1 MSILLTIAL
10 LTLGVCFLFMTV
22 GAREKGLPPGPPT
35 VPILGNLHIFPTEF
49 PYYKFTEWARKYGVL
64 YSLKLGPSTAIVLTD
79 VAAVKE
85 LMDKRSGTTAD
96 RPPLY
101 IVHHT
106 TGGLHMAL
114 GRYTQTWKTL
124 RKTAATILTSQAA
137 ARHLP
142 IQRAEATQ
150 LLYNILCSPQAS
162 LSFYTDIQRY
172 SISVILSVLYG
183 KRVPRYETSE
193 IAAFFKVT
201 HEWSHLVEPGAT
213 PPVDA
218 IPLLKFVPEQWA
230 KWKRDCK
237 RVRNLQR
244 ALYFGWVDETKGIL
258 RRGEGNGSY
267 VEEVLARQEELGID
281 DEKIGYFGG
290 ALVETGSDTTSSYL
304 QSLVLALVAYSDA
317 QKKAHEE
324 IDRVVGE
331 HRMPTLED
339 LEYMPYICAMILET
353 HRFRPGAPLNIP
365 HATLA
370 AEEYQGYIIPKGAII
385 FVNTSLYDNAEDFV
399 PDRYLLTEN
408 GTRPGVDG
416 TDLRPTFAF
425 GFGRFICPGIHLAQ
439 NSININVMNLVWAFD
454 FNPDIDSD
462 GNLIPADTFA
472 YRKGM
477 STGPLPFK
485 CRITPRTAQKAEIIE
500 HAFLQATDTFE
511 KFEAGLNS
519 EDREF
524 VAKSR
529 AYGD

>member
-22 GAREKGLPPGPPT
+22 GAREKGLPLGPPT

-49 PYYKFTEWARKYGVL
+49 PYYKFTEWARKYGGL

-101 IVHHT
+101 IVDHM

-124 RKTAATILTSQAA
+124 RKTATTILTSQAA

-150 LLYNILCSPQAS
+150 PLYNILCSPQAS

-201 HEWSHLVEPGAT
+201 HQWSHLVEPGAT

-230 KWKRDCK
+230 RWKCDCK

-244 ALYFGWVDETKGIL
+244 ALYFGWVDETKGML
-258 RRGEGNGSY
+258 LRGEGNGSY
-267 VEEVLARQEELGID
+267 VEEVLARQEELGMD

-304 QSLVLALVAYSDA
+304 QSLVLALVAYPDA

-339 LEYMPYICAMILET
+339 LEYMPYIRAMILET

-365 HATLA
+365 HAKLA
-370 AEEYQGYIIPKGAII
+370 AEEYQGYIIPKDAII
-385 FVNTSLYDNAEDFV
+385 FVNTCGFLKVMHMFLPSSLFQ
-399 PDRYLLTEN
+399 
-408 GTRPGVDG
+408 GVS
-416 TDLRPTFAF
+416 F
-425 GFGRFICPGIHLAQ
+425 
-439 NSININVMNLVWAFD
+439 
-454 FNPDIDSD
+454 
-462 GNLIPADTFA
+462 
-472 YRKGM
+472 
-477 STGPLPFK
+477 
-485 CRITPRTAQKAEIIE
+485 
-500 HAFLQATDTFE
+500 
-511 KFEAGLNS
+511 
-519 EDREF
+519 
-524 VAKSR
+524 
-529 AYGD
+529 